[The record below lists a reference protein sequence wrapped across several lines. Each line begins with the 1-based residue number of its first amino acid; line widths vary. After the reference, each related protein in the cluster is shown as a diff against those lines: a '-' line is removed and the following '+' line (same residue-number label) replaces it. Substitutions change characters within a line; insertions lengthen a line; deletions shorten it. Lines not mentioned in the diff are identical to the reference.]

1 MLDMLCGS
9 FSSFLQSFN
18 KSVKELLQCWKH
30 PTLQNNIFL
39 IKTLLYSN
47 QKLKTPLEAEA

>member
-47 QKLKTPLEAEA
+47 QKLKTPPEAEA